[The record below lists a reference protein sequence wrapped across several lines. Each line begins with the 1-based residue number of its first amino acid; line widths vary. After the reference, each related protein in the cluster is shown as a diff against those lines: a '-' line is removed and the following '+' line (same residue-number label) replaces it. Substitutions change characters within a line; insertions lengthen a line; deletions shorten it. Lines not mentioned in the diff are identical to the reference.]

1 MPARFR
7 DEEARRVEPRLPLTQ
22 FQVVPGPAALF
33 GMLGEGPAVEAQ
45 PLILILA
52 RDEGAQR
59 AAGRKDGAVQRAVQ
73 RTAHLPQGAEAL
85 ETRDP
90 GQPGGRGQVAVRPE
104 PQRVAACRRGEL
116 ADQGPAEP
124 LPAAVRVDH
133 ELAAHVRFRI
143 GRQGIQVGVARGLAA
158 RGEDEI
164 TTRLKIRARAERWV
178 GAVVAQVQH
187 HVLGQRLHAV
197 GQARGPDQGQDVG
210 DLGGAQYSVSDVPC
224 GHRAAVAARAPR
236 SCLLLARSSPAALSP
251 AVLSAAGPVR
261 RPGPVPAVRP

>member
-1 MPARFR
+1 M
-7 DEEARRVEPRLPLTQ
+7 
-22 FQVVPGPAALF
+22 PGPAALF
-33 GMLGEGPAVEAQ
+33 GMLGERPAVEAQ

-59 AAGRKDGAVQRAVQ
+59 AAGREDRAVEQSAQ

-90 GQPGGRGQVAVRPE
+90 GQPGGRGQVAVRPQ
-104 PQRVAACRRGEL
+104 PQPVAARPRSEL
-116 ADQGPAEP
+116 TDQGPAES
-124 LPAAVRVDH
+124 LPPAVRVDH

-143 GRQGIQVGVARGLAA
+143 GRQGIGVGVARDPAA

-164 TTRLKIRARAERWV
+164 TTQLRIRARA
-178 GAVVAQVQH
+178 GGGGGTVVAQVQH

-197 GQARGPDQGQDVG
+197 GQARGPDQGQDVA
-210 DLGGAQYSVSDVPC
+210 DLCGAEGSVSDLRW

-236 SCLLLARSSPAALSP
+236 SCLVLARSSAAALSGRW
-251 AVLSAAGPVR
+251 ARSAPWLRSGRSPLTGTNR
-261 RPGPVPAVRP
+261 